1 MAQDMFTIGDK
12 VEIAESSAVHNGIVD
27 DNNDPVLVSQ
37 IYDIIDSDHLQLE
50 MPFRGT
56 QIVLLNTRVRYQI
69 CIYTSHGL
77 FKTTVQVTDR
87 FKQENHYIAAVE
99 VKSAFKRVQRR
110 EYFRLEKL
118 LEIKYRYLTEEETQK
133 MTTQEII
140 DNEDPLVEYKAAI
153 AVDLSGGGARL
164 VMNQKCKK
172 DDMIMVKFAI
182 AGEGEEINFVAR
194 VITSTQMK
202 MDTSQYE
209 NRVKFIKVKE
219 NQREKI
225 IRYIFEEERK
235 MRFKEKS

>member
-1 MAQDMFTIGDK
+1 
-12 VEIAESSAVHNGIVD
+12 
-27 DNNDPVLVSQ
+27 
-37 IYDIIDSDHLQLE
+37 
-50 MPFRGT
+50 
-56 QIVLLNTRVRYQI
+56 
-69 CIYTSHGL
+69 
-77 FKTTVQVTDR
+77 
-87 FKQENHYIAAVE
+87 
-99 VKSAFKRVQRR
+99 
-110 EYFRLEKL
+110 
-118 LEIKYRYLTEEETQK
+118 

-182 AGEGEEINFVAR
+182 AGEGEEIYFVAR